1 MSAHPPSPTDRPPP
15 LGLFIGLTTFDT
27 VYQVRRPPHADEK
40 IVAEQ
45 FMTAAGGPA
54 TGAAVTFAHLG
65 GRAVLLSAIGT
76 GPLAQA
82 VRADLAAT
90 GVTTLD
96 LRPDAATLPIS
107 AIMVSASTGQR
118 SVASAHGQP
127 PPTAPDGMPPEAAM
141 ARACAEAGALLP
153 RASVVL
159 LDGHQPAAALEIM
172 TALAAVRPRSG
183 IGRRP
188 LVILDAGSWKPGT
201 DQLLPHLD
209 IVISGAAF
217 RPPTRTDS
225 TGLMDDAAGADSGDA
240 VTRTLRY
247 LLAHG
252 PSFAAVTAG
261 PGPIRWAD
269 ATGHGTVTPPAV
281 HAVDTLGAGDVL
293 HGAFAWAVAQ
303 GAGAGRADLVA
314 ALTSASGV
322 ASRSVES
329 FGSRAWLGPAPTSD

>member
-1 MSAHPPSPTDRPPP
+1 MSAHPPPPTDRPPP

-65 GRAVLLSAIGT
+65 GQAVLLSAIGT

-96 LRPDAATLPIS
+96 LRPHAATLPIS

-118 SVASAHGQP
+118 AVVSAHGQP
-127 PPTAPDGMPPEAAM
+127 PPAPPDATPPDRTPPDGMPPEAAM
-141 ARACAEAGALLP
+141 ARACAEASALLP

-159 LDGHQPAAALEIM
+159 LDGHQPAAALEIL

-183 IGRRP
+183 IERRP

-201 DQLLPHLD
+201 DRLLPHLD

-217 RPPTRTDS
+217 RPPTRT
-225 TGLMDDAAGADSGDA
+225 DSGDA

-303 GAGAGRADLVA
+303 GTGARRADLVA

-322 ASRSVES
+322 ASRSVGS

>member
-27 VYQVRRPPHADEK
+27 VYQVRRPPDADEK

-65 GRAVLLSAIGT
+65 GRAVLVSAIGT

-82 VRADLAAT
+82 VRADLAAA

-118 SVASAHGQP
+118 AVVSAHGQP
-127 PPTAPDGMPPEAAM
+127 PPTPPGRTAPDGTPPDGMPPEAAM

-159 LDGHQPAAALEIM
+159 LDGHQPAAALEIL
-172 TALAAVRPRSG
+172 TALAAVRSRSG

-201 DQLLPHLD
+201 DRLLP
-209 IVISGAAF
+209 
-217 RPPTRTDS
+217 PS
-225 TGLMDDAAGADSGDA
+225 TS
-240 VTRTLRY
+240 
-247 LLAHG
+247 
-252 PSFAAVTAG
+252 
-261 PGPIRWAD
+261 
-269 ATGHGTVTPPAV
+269 
-281 HAVDTLGAGDVL
+281 
-293 HGAFAWAVAQ
+293 
-303 GAGAGRADLVA
+303 
-314 ALTSASGV
+314 
-322 ASRSVES
+322 
-329 FGSRAWLGPAPTSD
+329 